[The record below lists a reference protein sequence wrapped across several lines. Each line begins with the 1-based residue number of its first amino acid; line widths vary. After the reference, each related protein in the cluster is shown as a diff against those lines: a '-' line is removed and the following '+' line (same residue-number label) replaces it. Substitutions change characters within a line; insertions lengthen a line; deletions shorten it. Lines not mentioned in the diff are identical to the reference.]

1 MERTADITA
10 GQIRLCSVSISLSM
24 DYLTLRVLPLSL
36 SEVLRIGVPESAMS
50 LRALPYVIDSSLA
63 TSSTDFPALYSA
75 AAWFDVTVDV
85 VIAFLS

>member
-1 MERTADITA
+1 
-10 GQIRLCSVSISLSM
+10 
-24 DYLTLRVLPLSL
+24 
-36 SEVLRIGVPESAMS
+36 MS